1 MGITASAPSKAL
13 TLALALAGL
22 FTLVMPQATFA
33 APPKNSGCL
42 IEPEQTADVGSS
54 VTGVVEQLP
63 VALGD
68 NVTAGQPV
76 AMLRADVE
84 RANAQVAEARTRVDA
99 ETKAA
104 QANLV
109 LARQKVKRTQQLL
122 EQNFVST
129 QAVEQAVAEAEVA
142 NQKYQMA
149 KSQQQIYL
157 QEQAVARAQL
167 GLRTLRSPISGVVV
181 ERYSNLGERVDD
193 RPVLRIASIDP
204 LRVSLMI
211 PIAQYGQIK
220 EGDIMT
226 IRPELPGVNAIN
238 ATVRYVDKVVD
249 AASNTFRV
257 RLVLPNPDH
266 RLPGG
271 LRCKADMVTK
281 SGTATGLPAAA
292 ATTLKPATSL
302 ALPVA
307 TPRRITTELA
317 SLTLKSTWTLSTLS
331 QHKAIHQGRSSTTVA
346 AASAPGG
353 PMWLVASLSLSRG
366 R

>member
-1 MGITASAPSKAL
+1 MGIAASPPSKAL

-22 FTLVMPQATFA
+22 LTLVMPLSTWA

-54 VTGVVEQLP
+54 VTGVVEELP

-68 NVTAGQPV
+68 NVKAGQPV

-84 RANAQVAEARTRVDA
+84 RANAQVAEARSRVDA
-99 ETKAA
+99 DAKAA
-104 QANLV
+104 QASLV

-142 NQKYQMA
+142 NQKFQMA
-149 KSQQQIYL
+149 KSQQQIYR
-157 QEQAVARAQL
+157 QEQAVASAQL

-226 IRPELPGVNAIN
+226 IRPELPGTNPIN

-271 LRCKADMVTK
+271 LRCKADMQAKVST
-281 SGTATGLPAAA
+281 STSSPAAA
-292 ATTLKPATSL
+292 AAALQPALSL
-302 ALPVA
+302 AQPVA
-307 TPRRITTELA
+307 TPRRASTDLA
-317 SLTLKSTWTLSTLS
+317 TLTLRPTWTLTALVHR
-331 QHKAIHQGRSSTTVA
+331 HKGRPSLASTTVA
-346 AASAPGG
+346 AASVPGK
-353 PMWLVASLSLSRG
+353 PVWLVASLSLSHG

>member
-1 MGITASAPSKAL
+1 MGITGSAPSKAL

-22 FTLVMPQATFA
+22 FTLVMPLATFA

-42 IEPEQTADVGSS
+42 IEPEQIADVGSS

-68 NVTAGQPV
+68 NVTAGQAV

-109 LARQKVKRTQQLL
+109 LAHQKVKRTQQLL

-142 NQKYQMA
+142 NQKFQMA

-271 LRCKADMVTK
+271 LRCKADMVAK
-281 SGTATGLPAAA
+281 SGTATGQPAAA

-302 ALPVA
+302 AWPVA
-307 TPRRITTELA
+307 TPRRTTTELA
-317 SLTLKSTWTLSTLS
+317 SLTLKSTWTLTTPS
-331 QHKAIHQGRSSTTVA
+331 QHQARRQGRPSTTVA
-346 AASAPGG
+346 AASAPGNA
-353 PMWLVASLSLSRG
+353 MWLVASLSLSRG